1 MFFLGRL
8 YKRNVRGFVAKRCFL
23 RWHRLAPRDTY
34 KKGRGQAM
42 RSEASGPA
50 VADRQRFFGNWKS
63 FYGRA
68 PRNPRRPDPS
78 GPDVARVS
86 ATSAALNDVNT
97 CNEASTAQRKRGS
110 YAISDYWGRNDG
122 QIPYDGRTGNAG
134 GCQES
139 GRTYAGVHECG
150 GGCICEQIL
159 QRHGCG
165 AGPSEALREQPVR

>member
-50 VADRQRFFGNWKS
+50 VADRQRFFDNEKS

-68 PRNPRRPDPS
+68 PRNPRRPAPS

-97 CNEASTAQRKRGS
+97 CNEAQRKRGS

-122 QIPYDGRTGNAG
+122 QIPYDGRTANAG

-150 GGCICEQIL
+150 GRCICEQIL